1 LAGYWR
7 SQWLPVVRLG
17 RSLRVPWPAI
27 ERLLTV
33 GAESAEG
40 ACGLDFSVDASAGRT
55 NRGDDGRVLLSPRCR
70 GLRRQ
75 LRPLAWMVLEDV
87 ALDAVVEGGRL
98 VARASARRLA
108 EQLGIDPGT
117 AANALAQ
124 LRRTGLLALEREPGR
139 SGRFGLAVSVLGDV
153 AGLAVISPCGAGP
166 RMAGPEMVPPC
177 GVDADIAPTGTT
189 RIAKGTTGSGCS
201 PRPDPAPATP
211 YRQDPAP
218 VVVASGQGALDLG
231 LGPG

>member
-1 LAGYWR
+1 
-7 SQWLPVVRLG
+7 
-17 RSLRVPWPAI
+17 
-27 ERLLTV
+27 
-33 GAESAEG
+33 
-40 ACGLDFSVDASAGRT
+40 
-55 NRGDDGRVLLSPRCR
+55 
-70 GLRRQ
+70 
-75 LRPLAWMVLEDV
+75 MVLEDV

-98 VARASARRLA
+98 VARTSARRLA
-108 EQLGIDPGT
+108 EQLGFDPGT

-139 SGRFGLAVSVLGDV
+139 AGRFGLAVYVLGDV